1 MKPYGIIPVR
11 LFYWVDEMRSNV
23 GGIKNF
29 LEKFKIVPAKDSKG
43 RTIDGF
49 YNLCGIY
56 NGKPYAQA
64 HLCGSGGGFITN
76 WPLEVKLSELEWEY
90 LKSRVE
96 V

>member
-1 MKPYGIIPVR
+1 
-11 LFYWVDEMRSNV
+11 MRSNN

-29 LEKFKIVPAKDSKG
+29 LEKFKVVPEKDTKG
-43 RTIDGF
+43 VHIDGF
-49 YNLCGIY
+49 YDLVGY
-56 NGKPYAQA
+56 NGELYAKA

-76 WPLEVKLSELEWEY
+76 WPLEVKLSESEWDY